1 MARDHA
7 PHLLEIALWRFTL
20 AGLEATTTADIA
32 QYAHV
37 GIGTLYRTFATR
49 KVLLE
54 AVYTHAVAQLQ
65 APLLTQAAQAQRNE
79 RLQQQ
84 LARWWRLSAQVAQAQ
99 PHVFD
104 FWRLYRAQPQL
115 LSRSAPLLGPFAA
128 VPELVTRAL
137 AQQRWLTHKPVPLS
151 VLGASLAGQW
161 TVAVELM
168 LRDEACQAD
177 ARLAEHVLEQ
187 AYAGWWQ
194 GLGLSNYMDGAKPV
208 SP

>member
-20 AGLEATTTADIA
+20 DGLEATTTADIA
-32 QYAHV
+32 KHAYV
-37 GIGTLYRTFATR
+37 GVGTLYRTFAT
-49 KVLLE
+49 KKILLE
-54 AVYTHAVAQLQ
+54 SVYAHAVSQLQ
-65 APLLTQAAQAQRNE
+65 APLLTAAGQARPSE
-79 RLQQQ
+79 RLQLQ
-84 LARWWRLSAQVAQAQ
+84 LARWWTLSAQVARAQ
-99 PHVFD
+99 PQVFD

-115 LSRSAPLLGPFAA
+115 VSRDALLLGPFAA
-128 VPELVTRAL
+128 VPEMVRQAL

-161 TVAVELM
+161 TVAVELV
-168 LRDEACQAD
+168 LRDEACQAE
-177 ARLAEHVLEQ
+177 AGLAERVLEQ

-194 GLGLSNYMDGAKPV
+194 GLGLANYMEVAKPV